1 MTTKPTTEQVRKEFE
16 RSYFDPYGG
25 LARFDLDEDGCY
37 LFLEVEFVNFRR
49 GYLAGQREGMER
61 AADLCAQ
68 AWPSMQAHWG
78 PGQARAA
85 CEDCAAAIRKLKDE
99 T

>member
-1 MTTKPTTEQVRKEFE
+1 MTTKPTTERMREEFE
-16 RSYFDPYGG
+16 AAMKFPP
-25 LARFDLDEDGCY
+25 ARYMQWPTGEY
-37 LFLEVEFVNFRR
+37 IETEVERAWHVWQAA
-49 GYLAGQREGMER
+49 YLAGQREGMER